1 MIELLNYDEEIIRG
15 GLPLRKGTVEVV
27 ANEPVTHDMR
37 HLVVKLIEPEE
48 IKFFPGQY
56 MDFEVPG
63 HRRDPVVLDGEH
75 AEPGRHVRVRHQDLP
90 GRAVLGVPGR
100 RRCRSATG

>member
-1 MIELLNYDEEIIRG
+1 MIQS
-15 GLPLRKGTVEVV
+15 GLPLRQGTVEVL

-56 MDFEVPG
+56 LDFQVPG
-63 HRRDPVVLDGEH
+63 HRRDPFVLHGEH
-75 AEPGRHVRVRHQDLP
+75 TEPGGRSSNSSSGSIPGGLFSGLP
-90 GRAVLGVPGR
+90 GRRAEGR
-100 RRCRSATG
+100 ATG